1 MSWEP
6 DTEENR
12 LGKVRKELED
22 LKAQTSFL
30 NTPINNDDF
39 SNSLGSGFGQS
50 SFNQGAMGDV
60 VQEVTN
66 VIETHVVGVDTGL
79 IGLFNAIGSFFTIKP
94 QPSSYPDGSTPT
106 NPEPTA
112 NTATIKQIR
121 SGVNGQKITLKPQ
134 EGINLALIN
143 NSDFTKS
150 SELGNLFI
158 GSDIILTGTELIT
171 LRFTTEKL
179 YSDNQ
184 GCWVVDSTSSGSGS
198 STSGVLKDPVKVAT
212 TANVTNLNFS
222 SPIDGIAMTVGDR
235 FLVKNQTAQK
245 DNGIYI
251 WANGSAS
258 TRASDMSNG
267 SVQKEGTMTYVQD
280 GLTQNEILYAINI
293 GGNNITIGTNPNTWG
308 EIGSGSGGGSGAI
321 KSPVKYATTA
331 NITLSG
337 EQSID
342 GTATST
348 SRVLVKNQTTSSQN
362 GIYVTATGAW
372 ARSTDM
378 STGSTIEGGTMVY
391 VTDGTVNGDNLFGL
405 TTEGTVTVG
414 TGNQAWANLTG
425 SGWVG
430 TATSDLNMSTYDIL
444 NVDRLKFDTTGS
456 AVLTNTTA
464 GINATADEM
473 HLNVPDNDDFKFTVH
488 NNTRFLITD
497 TSTHIYTENGGANFE
512 RLRIDNTDA
521 WFYGIAL
528 TPTTNTQL
536 IGGSSTNE
544 QWSNVYGNKL
554 SILNNSSNVTT
565 TTQGAVF
572 TNATNGLTL
581 KSPDLSGTNFGS
593 ATFTDKDGANRVEF
607 NYDMSANDGNA
618 VFNYMRKGFKIRTNN
633 ADTDALLIYPRQ
645 NSFATNDVIIDAVD
659 SSANGSISM
668 KINSSERFRIS
679 MTDTTIKAST
689 TGEINMTQPLN
700 MSGGSSGSTHYNTI
714 KAGSVLPK
722 SYGYTLGASG
732 SGLVEKGWDTLY
744 LTTSG
749 SNADRGKITLN
760 DYGNT
765 YIQLT
770 NTGYGLKLIS
780 NDNLQMSSV
789 GSTLVTA
796 GSGNTITFMAGAGS
810 ATHTFQNNA
819 LSLGSGIDLA
829 VNANLI
835 DFTNRSTPTSS
846 LFNDGAM
853 YSKNVSGTTTPMWWD
868 GTTETSMLGGGGG
881 GSSGGVNSSYI
892 WTNDETNEYDEKVYL
907 SNATM
912 GSSSGTNSIHARL
925 TRNYTYYI
933 PIYFSKAC
941 TITEIGYECTISGG
955 SGVTLRYGLYSNRTD
970 NQNYPY
976 QLLDGGGGSD
986 IIYLS
991 SSIGATKYPMSF
1003 TRTLSVPSA
1012 GLFWVAINNTNNT
1025 STTFRV
1031 EGGDVGGV
1039 NTVGHVYNSFPTPDH
1054 FEPIQAFKESESGN
1068 FNSTADDDNQ
1078 SIGYGDSANRAPII
1092 FVRVE

>member
-1 MSWEP
+1 MSYEVP
-6 DTEENR
+6 NEEQQNRRLRKDIAENR
-12 LGKVRKELED
+12 D
-22 LKAQTSFL
+22 LIRFTPSSTNADTVAIGAGSHDLSTGVKTGNLVLNPERHYESIQISWTNGSGTLNIGDVIKTTVAL
-30 NTPINNDDF
+30 NTWEGKFVFQVSGNETAGTGIFEPQWLVEPTTP
-39 SNSLGSGFGQS
+39 LGSGTPRSAFP
-50 SFNQGAMGDV
+50 
-60 VQEVTN
+60 TN
-66 VIETHVVGVDTGL
+66 ATTLNETSTPVKWTATYTNNTVSNNHVVTQSASMIMDKMEGGNPSIKNIFGAKGDGQFT
-79 IGLFNAIGSFFTIKP
+79 TIKP
-94 QPSSYPDGSTPT
+94 KEGKTLVLKPNGNIDVSQDTNVLSTEVAILQFQEDNITPNSDGSW
-106 NPEPTA
+106 
-112 NTATIKQIR
+112 
-121 SGVNGQKITLKPQ
+121 TL
-134 EGINLALIN
+134 
-143 NSDFTKS
+143 
-150 SELGNLFI
+150 
-158 GSDIILTGTELIT
+158 
-171 LRFTTEKL
+171 
-179 YSDNQ
+179 
-184 GCWVVDSTSSGSGS
+184 VSSGGGS
-198 STSGVLKDPVKVAT
+198 EINVLKDPVKVAT
-212 TANVTNLNFS
+212 TANVTNLTFS

-235 FLVKNQTAQK
+235 FLVKDQTNAVK
-245 DNGIYI
+245 NGIYI
-251 WANGSAS
+251 WVNGSAS
-258 TRASDMSNG
+258 TRASDMSVG
-267 SVQKEGTMTYVQD
+267 SVQKEGTMTFVQD
-280 GLTQNEILYAINI
+280 GTTQSEKLYAINT
-293 GGNNITIGTNPNTWG
+293 GGNNITIDTTSFTWG
-308 EIGSGSGGGSGAI
+308 EIG
-321 KSPVKYATTA
+321 
-331 NITLSG
+331 N
-337 EQSID
+337 
-342 GTATST
+342 
-348 SRVLVKNQTTSSQN
+348 
-362 GIYVTATGAW
+362 
-372 ARSTDM
+372 
-378 STGSTIEGGTMVY
+378 
-391 VTDGTVNGDNLFGL
+391 
-405 TTEGTVTVG
+405 
-414 TGNQAWANLTG
+414 
-425 SGWVG
+425 WVG

-456 AVLTNTTA
+456 AVLSNTTA

-593 ATFTDKDGANRVEF
+593 ATFTDKDGANRIEF
-607 NYDMSANDGNA
+607 NYDMSSNDGNA

-714 KAGSVLPK
+714 SAGSVLPK
-722 SYGYTLGASG
+722 AFGYTLGASG
-732 SGLVEKGWDTLY
+732 SGVSEKGWGSLY

-770 NTGYGLKLIS
+770 NTGYGLKLVS

-912 GSSSGTNSIHARL
+912 GSSSGTNSVHARL
-925 TRNYTYYI
+925 TRNQTYYI

-986 IIYLS
+986 VIYLGS
-991 SSIGATKYPMSF
+991 SVGATRYPMNF

-1025 STTFRV
+1025 SSTFRV
-1031 EGGDVGGV
+1031 EGGDIGGV
-1039 NTVGHVYNSFPTPDH
+1039 NTVGHVYNTNTTPDH
-1054 FEPIQAFKESESGN
+1054 FEPIQGFKESESGN
-1068 FNSTADDDNQ
+1068 FNSTADDENQ
-1078 SIGYGDSANRAPII
+1078 SIGYGDSNNRAPVI
-1092 FVRVE
+1092 FVRVS